1 MVWVKLLALW
11 VDHVELVALKDVVQQ
26 FVRPVK
32 TPKQAEY
39 SRGVVGP
46 KSMAEERFKETN
58 WKLGQV
64 FEK

>member
-32 TPKQAEY
+32 TPKQAGR
-39 SRGVVGP
+39 RGGGN
-46 KSMAEERFKETN
+46 AEHVN
-58 WKLGQV
+58 N
-64 FEK
+64 